1 MNVIIT
7 GRHTTLDDDIKSYAE
22 KKILKAETFFDHII
36 EAHVVLSA
44 EKHRRIAE
52 VTLNAKNA
60 TFHATAETDDFYS
73 AVDTVMEKVDSQ
85 IKKFKERIKDRKH
98 RARVEMPIEL
108 SEVETVEDPETEESD
123 TENLGI
129 DSQPQIIKVKRF
141 APKPMTPQEAV
152 MQLDVLDDEFMMFS
166 NSQTNQVNVIYKR
179 KDGSYGWIEPDFE

>member
-22 KKILKAETFFDHII
+22 KKILKAETFFDHIM

-60 TFHATAETDDFYS
+60 TFHATAETDDFRS
-73 AVDTVMEKVDSQ
+73 AVDAVMEKVDAQ

-98 RARVEMPIEL
+98 RAKIETPIEA
-108 SEVETVEDPETEESD
+108 SEVGIAEDPELEESD
-123 TENLGI
+123 AEDLNGN
-129 DSQPQIIKVKRF
+129 SKPQIVKVKKF

-152 MQLDVLDDEFMMFS
+152 MQLDVLDDDFMMFS
-166 NSQTNQVNVIYKR
+166 NSQTNQINVIYKR